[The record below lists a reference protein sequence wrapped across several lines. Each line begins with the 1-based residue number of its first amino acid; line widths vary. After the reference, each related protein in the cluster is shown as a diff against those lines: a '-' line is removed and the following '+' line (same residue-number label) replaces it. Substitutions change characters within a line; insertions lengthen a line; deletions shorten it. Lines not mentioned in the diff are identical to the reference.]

1 MGNHLSDEESVMISK
16 KWILIHMIEPHAA
29 SKYDFTETLH
39 KLAKDN
45 PKVSKLIAKF
55 YVKKVNQM
63 GQMNETNLNKLA
75 SNIRKFFSITDDY
88 GQNKLEIMRLE
99 WVLGVPQ
106 IMMDLS

>member
-1 MGNHLSDEESVMISK
+1 
-16 KWILIHMIEPHAA
+16 
-29 SKYDFTETLH
+29 
-39 KLAKDN
+39 
-45 PKVSKLIAKF
+45 
-55 YVKKVNQM
+55 
-63 GQMNETNLNKLA
+63 MNETNLNKLA

>member
-1 MGNHLSDEESVMISK
+1 MMISK

-55 YVKKVNQM
+55 YVKKVN
-63 GQMNETNLNKLA
+63 
-75 SNIRKFFSITDDY
+75 
-88 GQNKLEIMRLE
+88 
-99 WVLGVPQ
+99 
-106 IMMDLS
+106 